1 MVDESVVKPIYQR
14 IAIDIARRI
23 ANADFSI
30 GEKIH
35 GRSTLAGEYNVSPE
49 TIRRAVVLLQDMD
62 VVDVSQGSGI
72 MVRSRE
78 EALKFIDR
86 FMDIESIA
94 SLRLDLSKLIE
105 GKKEIDRKLE
115 AIVEKIIDYSD
126 RLRNINPYN
135 PIEVQ
140 VEAGCRM
147 IGKTISEMKFWQ
159 NTGGTIIAV
168 RRDDDIILSPGPYI
182 ELRTEDVI
190 VVVGD
195 EGTLSRV
202 NSFLY
207 KDKTLKS
214 NK

>member
-1 MVDESVVKPIYQR
+1 MVEESIVKPIYQR

-23 ANADFSI
+23 ANADFSV

-49 TIRRAVVLLQDMD
+49 TIRRAVILLQDMD
-62 VVDVSQGSGI
+62 VVVVSQGSGI
-72 MVRSRE
+72 IVRSRE

-94 SLRLDLSKLIE
+94 SLRLELSKLIE

-115 AIVEKIIDYSD
+115 ATVGKIVDYSD

-140 VEAGCRM
+140 IESGCRM

-168 RRDDDIILSPGPYI
+168 RRDDNIILSPGPYI
-182 ELRTEDVI
+182 DLRKDDVI

-195 EGTLSRV
+195 EGTFSRV

-207 KDKTLKS
+207 KDKVIKQ